1 MKGDRLL
8 IDKISNEPI
17 HYELILCKPNE
28 EQICSL
34 KEIKNLQHEARFPTT
49 DELTFEVPYYVLKHG
64 QQFKN
69 PIYDLIKGDYLILV
83 NRKQGDVELSSQYF
97 IISTPKDSMNNE
109 GDVKFIH
116 AYSREYELNKKIIR
130 DYSFV
135 SRKLYSHTN
144 EMDEDGEHLGIMN
157 FITTLTS
164 WSLDLPSFQDL
175 ALDNKYRSFDVSELT
190 LLAFLTDE
198 IQRSFNIVF
207 LFDTVNKKISAK
219 RLDDLKFTRGL
230 YISNQ
235 NYLKSI
241 IKEPKHGEIVTRL
254 YCYGK
259 DDISIETLNPT
270 GTPYIELFDF
280 YKNTYYMSQELI
292 DALDAYD
299 ELLEYHKN
307 NNTFENLL
315 DELNDLYE
323 QRIQLM
329 VELDALVYELDQIQD
344 QIDLKIKLQ
353 QPYDEFNTLLNQKEL
368 EILNKQAE
376 IDHEIVD
383 KNIWR
388 KHPLFNPSQIIS
400 NKQKVENKLQEISD
414 FNNLISKKNNFT
426 LEQITELDFFIR
438 EKVWMDTSYETE
450 EELYEE
456 GKDRLYKLAQP
467 PVQFDIDVVDFLSIV
482 EGKADRHKLRLGDIV
497 YIQYDNFGIDIEVRL
512 VSYTYNPSKN
522 ELKMTFSN
530 TGSIDDPYLLMVELN
545 KQAIT
550 TSTTVNMDK
559 FKWDKSEENQ
569 SLIRQIIDRD
579 LEAHKNKVLAGKDQN
594 VVIDGRGIWI
604 SEVLPDGSLHP
615 DQMRIVNGTLV
626 ISDDSFNSAKLAISG
641 SGIVGQTIIGKLIM
655 GEKLIIGDEEG
666 TFLVQGNLLTIK
678 DRNDLK
684 RVLLGEFDSNK
695 FGIKILNEDGSAVIL
710 DNEGMMQ
717 TWQDGRTDNV
727 DTNNPLIINVYIP
740 KNTRSIYESN
750 LSFKLLPF
758 RSYSKGLTHEGDTI
772 VSSTS
777 SGGGS
782 TTVNST
788 SSGGGG
794 TTTTSGDSGID
805 VKYDMAQTEEA
816 AGHKHMYRTV
826 IGHKHAIEIPD
837 HTHDFVVNIPNHTHN
852 FSVNIPP
859 HTHDIQH
866 GIYTSTS
873 ATGVGVIINNVDRTS
888 NLGGKFYS
896 DKADLNITDFL
907 DTGWNEIKLTS
918 ERLGRI
924 DANIFIQAFLTM

>member
-1 MKGDRLL
+1 MKGDFLL
-8 IDKISNEPI
+8 IDKLSNEPI

-64 QQFKN
+64 RKIKN
-69 PIYDLIKGDYLILV
+69 PIYDFIKGDYLILM
-83 NRKQGDVELSSQYF
+83 NRKQGDIELSSQYF
-97 IISTPKDSMNNE
+97 IISTPKDSMSDNS
-109 GDVKFIH
+109 DVKFVH
-116 AYSREYELNKKIIR
+116 AFSREYELNKKIVR
-130 DYSFV
+130 DYNLI
-135 SRKLYSHTN
+135 SRSIYSHIN
-144 EMDEDGEHLGIMN
+144 EIDEDGEQVGVMN
-157 FITTLTS
+157 YISTLTS
-164 WSLDLPSFQDL
+164 WSLDIPSFQDL
-175 ALDNKYRSFDVSELT
+175 ALDKKYRSFDISEMT

-198 IQRSFNIVF
+198 VQRSFNIVF

-219 RLDDLKFTRGL
+219 RLEDLKSTRGL
-230 YISNQ
+230 YISDQ
-235 NYLKSI
+235 NYLKGV
-241 IKEPKHGEIVTRL
+241 IKEPKHNEIVTRL

-259 DDISIETLNPT
+259 DDISIEKLNPT

-280 YKNTYYMSQELI
+280 YKNTYYMSQDLI
-292 DALDAYD
+292 DALDRYD
-299 ELLEYHKN
+299 NLLKYHKDN
-307 NNTFENLL
+307 KTFENLL
-315 DELNDLYE
+315 DQLDALFDEKT
-323 QRIQLM
+323 QLM
-329 VELDALVYELDQIQD
+329 TELDALVHELDQTQD
-344 QIDLKIKLQ
+344 QIDLRIKSQQSYSELNALLQ
-353 QPYDEFNTLLNQKEL
+353 QKEV
-368 EILNKQAE
+368 EVLNKQAE
-376 IDHEIVD
+376 IDHEMVD
-383 KNIWR
+383 KKIWR
-388 KHPLFNPSQIIS
+388 KYLSFNPSPIIS

-426 LEQITELDFFIR
+426 VEQITELDPFIR
-438 EKVWMDTSYETE
+438 EKVWIDTSYETE
-450 EELYEE
+450 EELYDDAQD
-456 GKDRLYKLAQP
+456 KLLKLAQP

-497 YIQYDNFGIDIEVRL
+497 YIQYDNFGIDIEVRI
-512 VSYTYNPSKN
+512 VGYTYNPEKN
-522 ELKMTFSN
+522 SLKIKLSN
-530 TGSIDDPYLLMVELN
+530 TASIDDPYLLLVELHKN
-545 KQAIT
+545 AIT

-579 LEAHKNKVLAGKDQN
+579 LEAAKNKVLAGKDQN
-594 VVIDGRGIWI
+594 VIIDGRGIWI
-604 SEVLPDGSLHP
+604 SEILPDGSLHP
-615 DQMRIVNGTLV
+615 EQMRIVNGTLV

-641 SGIVGQTIIGKLIM
+641 SGIVGQTVIGKLIM

-684 RVLLGEFDSNK
+684 RVLLGEFESNK
-695 FGIKILNEDGSAVIL
+695 FGIKILNEDGTAVIL

-727 DTNNPLIINVYIP
+727 DVNNPLILNVYLP
-740 KNTRSIYESN
+740 KNTRSINEAN

-758 RSYSKGLTHEGDTI
+758 RSYSKGLTNEGDTI

-794 TTTTSGDSGID
+794 MTTTSGDSGID

-873 ATGVGVIINNVDRTS
+873 ATGVGVIINGVDRTS
-888 NLGGKFYS
+888 YLGGKFYS
-896 DKADLNITDFL
+896 DKADLDITDFL
-907 DTGWNEIKLTS
+907 NTGWNEINLTS